1 MAPFIA
7 LSSLFLLLV
16 GLGAAGVHALAGW
29 FTPLRFALAGM
40 FLLTASAHWGKRRA
54 DLVQMVPPWFPRP
67 DIIVT
72 VTGVLELLGAAGLLV
87 RALAPLAA
95 GGLSLLLLA
104 MFPANVHAARAGL
117 TLGGRPV
124 TALGPR
130 TLLQL
135 VFLAATLAVVVGG
148 LAGGLR

>member
-7 LSSLFLLLV
+7 LSSLFLLLF
-16 GLGAAGVHALAGW
+16 GLGAAGVHALSGW
-29 FTPLRFALAGM
+29 YTPLRFALAGM

-54 DLVQMVPPWFPRP
+54 DLVQMVPPAFPRP
-67 DIIVT
+67 DIVVT

-87 RALAPLAA
+87 RPLAPLAA

-130 TLLQL
+130 TLLQV

-148 LAGGLR
+148 VL

>member
-1 MAPFIA
+1 
-7 LSSLFLLLV
+7 
-16 GLGAAGVHALAGW
+16 
-29 FTPLRFALAGM
+29 
-40 FLLTASAHWGKRRA
+40 
-54 DLVQMVPPWFPRP
+54 MVPPAFPRP
-67 DIIVT
+67 DVIIT

-87 RALAPLAA
+87 RPLAPLAA
-95 GGLSLLLLA
+95 GGLALLLLA

-135 VFLAATLAVVVGG
+135 VFLAATLAVAVGG
-148 LAGGLR
+148 LVGGLR